1 VRVAIVDQGTNST
14 RLFLAE
20 VERGCVAGGRRF
32 TTITRL
38 GQGVDRHRRLNP
50 AAAERARTA
59 VGGFAAEIA
68 AFAPARSLLIA
79 TSVLRDARGGRR
91 LLGDLRRTFNLKWRV
106 LDGAEEAA
114 WSFRGAASA
123 IADQPRPDSG
133 VLGTIAVID
142 IGGGSTEVAVGPVC
156 AAAPAWSHS
165 FDVGVVR
172 VTERFFADDPPSDE
186 QWAAATAFVR
196 DEFAAVP
203 AEVRGAAGAA
213 LGVAGTY
220 TTLVAHKLGLHEYD
234 PARVHGHVLALT
246 DIEAAQTIFRRLTSA
261 QRGELA
267 GIQPGREDVILAGAL
282 LAAEVC
288 RLFGHDEVRVSEA
301 DLLDGAALWL
311 AEQAET

>member
-1 VRVAIVDQGTNST
+1 VTGKAVRVAIVDQGTNST

-20 VERGCVAGGRRF
+20 VERGRIAGGRRF

-38 GQGVDRHRRLNP
+38 GQGVDRHRRLDP

-59 VGGFAAEIA
+59 IAGFTAEIA

-91 LLGDLRRTFNLKWRV
+91 LLEDIRQTFNLKWRV

-123 IADQPRPDSG
+123 IADVAR
-133 VLGTIAVID
+133 TIAVID
-142 IGGGSTEVAVGPVC
+142 IGGGSTEVAVGQAGAGAPV
-156 AAAPAWSHS
+156 WSHS

-172 VTERFFADDPPSDE
+172 VTERFFADDPPTHE
-186 QWAAATAFVR
+186 QWDAATAFVR

-220 TTLVAHKLGLHEYD
+220 TTLVAHKLGLREYD
-234 PARVHGHVLALT
+234 PARVHGHVLALA
-246 DIEAAQTIFRRLTSA
+246 DIEAAQTTFRRLTSA

-311 AEQAET
+311 AEQTAT